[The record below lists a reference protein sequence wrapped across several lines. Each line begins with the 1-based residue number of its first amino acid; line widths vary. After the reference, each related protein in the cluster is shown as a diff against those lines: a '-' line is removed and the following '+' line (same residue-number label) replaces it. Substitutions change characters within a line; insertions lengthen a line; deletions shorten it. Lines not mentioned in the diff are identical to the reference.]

1 MLLTIEQCSSAVPCR
16 SWAAASASIRSF
28 NCSSMSGIEAYLGC
42 TVSGTVM
49 LSFNSLYQ
57 LLFRYVELLIDR
69 LDLLLVKADLLVLV
83 LHLLLHPLVQVVQL
97 RRLPLRVQV
106 PLLQGRYPLLLKMM
120 AT

>member
-1 MLLTIEQCSSAVPCR
+1 
-16 SWAAASASIRSF
+16 
-28 NCSSMSGIEAYLGC
+28 MSGIEAYLDC

-83 LHLLLHPLVQVVQL
+83 LHLLLHPLVQIVQL

-106 PLLQGRYPLLLKMM
+106 PLLQGRYPLLLKMIG
-120 AT
+120 